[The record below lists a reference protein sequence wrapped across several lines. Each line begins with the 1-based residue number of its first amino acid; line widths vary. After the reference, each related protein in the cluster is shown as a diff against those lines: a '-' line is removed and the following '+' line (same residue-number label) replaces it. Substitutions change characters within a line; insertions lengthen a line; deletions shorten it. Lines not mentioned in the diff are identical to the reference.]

1 MQVQIDY
8 RDLRYPITT
17 ACRPCLPAFMQTSDR
32 RKREPLTTGMSVDA
46 LGLSP
51 RRLAR
56 LPETADSAPGQRKPS
71 AVERLEADKAKYVKS
86 QQVALNKQLPIIRK
100 PLMPSGNSGELRP
113 GAPQP
118 MRKPVARTTS
128 KPDAPP
134 LNLEHLNSLINGV
147 CDPFAPTNS
156 LQMKNLEKRPGSSAG
171 SGSPISS
178 TALNAVKESLFKS
191 GSSPTPL
198 KKTSGDGLAAN
209 GSSAYAVTVRR
220 VDVKPQLGTPQM
232 RKPCRAQ
239 LPGQRVHSQL
249 LQLLRPYTQTSA
261 PPQPLQP
268 IKSRHD
274 IMNLSSPVKSH
285 VSPVQSSPSFPTEP
299 LSPALTSPDKSPK
312 EQTEQTSPIL
322 AQGPIPPPSPAVTN
336 KSSVC
341 SRKRRSLTR
350 SKSDVSDRFSRA
362 GAEVERFFNY
372 CGLEPSDF
380 GELTP
385 GSDIAS
391 ISRLRS
397 ASAPASECT
406 AEGGEGEDEEE
417 AANDEK
423 PSCGVSVIEKNARV
437 IKWLYGMR
445 QAKDSTKVANI

>member
-1 MQVQIDY
+1 
-8 RDLRYPITT
+8 
-17 ACRPCLPAFMQTSDR
+17 MQTSNR
-32 RKREPLTTGMSVDA
+32 RKGEPFAEKTTVMSVDA

-51 RRLAR
+51 RRLAKM
-56 LPETADSAPGQRKPS
+56 PETADSSPGTRKPS

-86 QQVALNKQLPIIRK
+86 QQVVLNKQLPIIRK
-100 PLMPSGNSGELRP
+100 PLMPSSAQLRP

-118 MRKPVARTTS
+118 TRKMASHVIS
-128 KPDAPP
+128 KPEAPP

-147 CDPFAPTNS
+147 CDTSEPSNSFHKQVPGKSQGFA
-156 LQMKNLEKRPGSSAG
+156 AG
-171 SGSPISS
+171 SAFELPSS
-178 TALNAVKESLFKS
+178 TLSAAEESLVKS
-191 GSSPTPL
+191 SSSPTAQ
-198 KKTSGDGLAAN
+198 KKISGDGIAAN
-209 GSSAYAVTVRR
+209 GSYSVTVRR
-220 VDVKPQLGTPQM
+220 VDVRPQVVMQQM

-249 LQLLRPYTQTSA
+249 LQLLRPYTQTSSL
-261 PPQPLQP
+261 PQPLQP
-268 IKSRHD
+268 VKSRHD
-274 IMNLSSPVKSH
+274 IMNSSSPVKSP
-285 VSPVQSSPSFPTEP
+285 VSPVQASPFSAEP
-299 LSPALTSPDKSPK
+299 LSPALPSPVKSPK
-312 EQTEQTSPIL
+312 DQNQEVFPTS
-322 AQGPIPPPSPAVTN
+322 AQEPLPPSSPAVTH

-341 SRKRRSLTR
+341 SKKRRSLTR

-380 GELTP
+380 EVLTP

-406 AEGGEGEDEEE
+406 EGEGGEDEEE
-417 AANDEK
+417 EAAKDEK
-423 PSCGVSVIEKNARV
+423 PSYGVSVIERNARV

-445 QAKDSTKVANI
+445 QTKDSTKVANV